1 MQVLDALDPR
11 LVGLQESAVTCMG
24 VRVMVTFLEELPRVA
39 VTVADWLLG
48 MAPVVALK
56 VAVVDPAATV
66 TDAGTARVVLV
77 LVRVTELPPVG
88 AA

>member
-1 MQVLDALDPR
+1 M
-11 LVGLQESAVTCMG
+11 
-24 VRVMVTFLEELPRVA
+24 MVTFLEELPRVA